1 MRLARALLASWLA
14 LGCSSD
20 EAPAQPGEGE
30 GGTAADP
37 TCDDRG
43 QPLVPGLSLQGA
55 EDVEV
60 QLQSLEPS
68 QPVVGDNNWSVSVTR
83 AGAVLEGAAL
93 EVSPWMPD
101 HQHASTKTV
110 LVVETDPGTYRLSP
124 VYLGMLGYWE
134 IGIDIE
140 LDDELLAHVSFD
152 TCLSRQ

>member
-1 MRLARALLASWLA
+1 MRLAGALLASWLG

-20 EAPAQPGEGE
+20 QAPAQPG
-30 GGTAADP
+30 GGGAAAHP

-43 QPLVPGLSLQGA
+43 QPLVSGLSRQGA

-60 QLQSLEPS
+60 QLQSLEPPR
-68 QPVVGDNNWSVSVTR
+68 PVVGDNTWSVSLTR

-110 LVVETDPGTYRLSP
+110 LVAETDPGTYQLSP
-124 VYLGMLGYWE
+124 VYLGMIGYWE
-134 IGIDIE
+134 VGITIE
-140 LDDELLAHVSFD
+140 VDEEPLAHVSFD
-152 TCLSRQ
+152 TCLSRE